1 MGRFHPVYIRRS
13 DGMLETATK
22 TGARIVK
29 EANKPTPKQLDD
41 KPKTNGVK
49 DYYREVAID
58 ESKHMDWR
66 RKLAAMLARDLNLD
80 MGYILAHF
88 PENYRLFEHVK
99 TAPPRKAGEGE
110 PKTKTHAGGG
120 NERQDAYLSGHP
132 LGRKKRFRSPGDF
145 YPHLLWL
152 ATDPEGDTD
161 NCACKICCPEE
172 LDAAK
177 EKDTNTTP
185 VLARRPSNQ
194 AKPANVPTPATAQTS
209 TPANVTARVDATS
222 TSTPIAPQPV
232 AASSRSVA
240 PAQAAPRVPPKP
252 EDYEID
258 RQYGIFLFRQGEMVW
273 FDRQGA
279 WGLGVIIE
287 RTKVGNNS
295 NYRVQPLSFPDHPT
309 QSVTITRDRDLR
321 PWLAWSVPPYTHQA
335 LNQVTHPLH
344 YNSFDFNA
352 LAQGKYGP
360 GTTEIDA
367 SIMAAKA
374 IDATYTP
381 FCPSSRSETQS
392 YTEIRWDAIYLG
404 AEKIWV
410 NEPVR
415 LATPAGQ
422 EAPRVLVVRA
432 IVERSQKSSQQAYS
446 SVSFIGDVYVML
458 PAPMEP
464 ITMNRAPGGIVSG
477 SDTTNVPLRLLE
489 DIRRRNIATIQA
501 KGKAYQWKLL
511 ERNKVVDL
519 KEVKGRWYE
528 STLFLPILLSRQ
540 AEEYEERVRE
550 GVIPEV
556 LVLMNGHGDCNKD
569 PNDHRRLLPDVR
581 AATREQAWGKAV
593 PARTIIQDSSNRPV
607 ATQQPG
613 PAQQQQ
619 QSRVVSGSGVAPSY
633 QIPNGHQNHA
643 SVASASDN
651 ASTSASVAPSAQQM
665 PDNPA
670 TGFEEFMDLEGLGG
684 ADMMGGFDQSYV

>member
-1 MGRFHPVYIRRS
+1 M
-13 DGMLETATK
+13 
-22 TGARIVK
+22 
-29 EANKPTPKQLDD
+29 
-41 KPKTNGVK
+41 
-49 DYYREVAID
+49 
-58 ESKHMDWR
+58 
-66 RKLAAMLARDLNLD
+66 
-80 MGYILAHF
+80 
-88 PENYRLFEHVK
+88 
-99 TAPPRKAGEGE
+99 
-110 PKTKTHAGGG
+110 
-120 NERQDAYLSGHP
+120 
-132 LGRKKRFRSPGDF
+132 
-145 YPHLLWL
+145 
-152 ATDPEGDTD
+152 
-161 NCACKICCPEE
+161 
-172 LDAAK
+172 K
-177 EKDTNTTP
+177 EKDTNTNP

-194 AKPANVPTPATAQTS
+194 ARPTNLPAPATQSS
-209 TPANVTARVDATS
+209 TPASLTAHNDATM
-222 TSTPIAPQPV
+222 APVTQQPV
-232 AASSRSVA
+232 PAGAHAVAA
-240 PAQAAPRVPPKP
+240 AQAASRTPLRP
-252 EDYEID
+252 EDYDID

-279 WGLGVIIE
+279 WGLGVIVE

-335 LNQVTHPLH
+335 LNQVSHPLH
-344 YNSFDFNA
+344 YNTFDFNA

-374 IDATYTP
+374 IDSTYTP
-381 FCPSSRSETQS
+381 FCPLSRSETQS

-415 LATPAGQ
+415 LATPPGQ

-432 IVERSQKSSQQAYS
+432 IVERSQKSSQQPYS
-446 SVSFIGDVYVML
+446 SVSFIGDVFVML

-464 ITMNRAPGGIVSG
+464 ITMSRAPNGIVAG
-477 SDTTNVPLRLLE
+477 SDTTNVPLRLIE

-501 KGKAYQWKLL
+501 KSKAYQWKLL
-511 ERNKVVDL
+511 ERNKVVDM

-556 LVLMNGHGDCNKD
+556 LTMMNGHGDCNKD
-569 PNDHRRLLPDVR
+569 PSDNRRLLPDVR

-593 PARTIIQDSSNRPV
+593 PARTTIRDSSTRPV
-607 ATQQPG
+607 ATQSPG

-619 QSRVVSGSGVAPSY
+619 QSRVVSSGGVAPSY
-633 QIPNGHQNHA
+633 QMPNGHQNHA
-643 SVASASDN
+643 SVAAASNN
-651 ASTSASVAPSAQQM
+651 ASTSASAMPSAHQIS
-665 PDNPA
+665 DNPA

-684 ADMMGGFDQSYV
+684 ADMMGGFDQYV

>member
-120 NERQDAYLSGHP
+120 NERQDAYLYGHP

-232 AASSRSVA
+232 AASSRPVA
-240 PAQAAPRVPPKP
+240 PAQAAPRTPPKP

-381 FCPSSRSETQS
+381 FCPSS
-392 YTEIRWDAIYLG
+392 
-404 AEKIWV
+404 
-410 NEPVR
+410 
-415 LATPAGQ
+415 
-422 EAPRVLVVRA
+422 
-432 IVERSQKSSQQAYS
+432 
-446 SVSFIGDVYVML
+446 
-458 PAPMEP
+458 
-464 ITMNRAPGGIVSG
+464 
-477 SDTTNVPLRLLE
+477 
-489 DIRRRNIATIQA
+489 
-501 KGKAYQWKLL
+501 
-511 ERNKVVDL
+511 
-519 KEVKGRWYE
+519 
-528 STLFLPILLSRQ
+528 
-540 AEEYEERVRE
+540 
-550 GVIPEV
+550 
-556 LVLMNGHGDCNKD
+556 
-569 PNDHRRLLPDVR
+569 
-581 AATREQAWGKAV
+581 
-593 PARTIIQDSSNRPV
+593 
-607 ATQQPG
+607 
-613 PAQQQQ
+613 
-619 QSRVVSGSGVAPSY
+619 
-633 QIPNGHQNHA
+633 
-643 SVASASDN
+643 
-651 ASTSASVAPSAQQM
+651 
-665 PDNPA
+665 
-670 TGFEEFMDLEGLGG
+670 
-684 ADMMGGFDQSYV
+684 

>member
-1 MGRFHPVYIRRS
+1 MRQHS
-13 DGMLETATK
+13 STALTIFAEK
-22 TGARIVK
+22 
-29 EANKPTPKQLDD
+29 
-41 KPKTNGVK
+41 
-49 DYYREVAID
+49 
-58 ESKHMDWR
+58 
-66 RKLAAMLARDLNLD
+66 
-80 MGYILAHF
+80 GYILAHF

-99 TAPPRKAGEGE
+99 TAKKGGDGE

-120 NERQDAYLSGHP
+120 NERQDAYLYGHP

-152 ATDPEGDTD
+152 ATDPEGDSD
-161 NCACKICCPEE
+161 NCSCKICCPEE
-172 LDAAK
+172 LDASMK
-177 EKDTNTTP
+177 EKETNTNP

-194 AKPANVPTPATAQTS
+194 TRPSNTPAAATQSPTPAALTIRNDAAMTS
-209 TPANVTARVDATS
+209 LGQ
-222 TSTPIAPQPV
+222 QPV
-232 AASSRSVA
+232 PASSQAVA
-240 PAQAAPRVPPKP
+240 AAQAASRTPLRP

-273 FDRQGA
+273 FDRRGA
-279 WGLGVIIE
+279 WGLGVIVE

-295 NYRVQPLSFPDHPT
+295 NYRVQPLSYPDHPT

-344 YNSFDFNA
+344 YSSFDFNA

-381 FCPSSRSETQS
+381 FCASSRSETQS
-392 YTEIRWDAIYLG
+392 YTEIRWEAIYLG

-415 LATPAGQ
+415 LNTPPGQ

-432 IVERSQKSSQQAYS
+432 IVERSQKSSAQAYS
-446 SVSFIGDVYVML
+446 SVSFVGDVYVML

-464 ITMNRAPGGIVSG
+464 ITMSRAPNGIVSG
-477 SDTTNVPLRLLE
+477 SDTTDVPLRLLE

-501 KGKAYQWKLL
+501 KSKAYQWKLL
-511 ERNKVVDL
+511 ERNKVVDM

-528 STLFLPILLSRQ
+528 STLFLPILLPRQ

-569 PNDHRRLLPDVR
+569 PNDSRRLLPDVR

-593 PARTIIQDSSNRPV
+593 PARTTIQDSSNRPV
-607 ATQQPG
+607 ATQPPG
-613 PAQQQQ
+613 PAQQQQQQ
-619 QSRVVSGSGVAPSY
+619 QSRVVSGGGVAPSY
-633 QIPNGHQNHA
+633 QMSNGHQNHA
-643 SVASASDN
+643 SVAAASNN
-651 ASTSASVAPSAQQM
+651 ASTSASAMPSAQQIS
-665 PDNPA
+665 DNPA

-684 ADMMGGFDQSYV
+684 ADLMGGFDQSYV

>member
-41 KPKTNGVK
+41 KPKSDGVK

-80 MGYILAHF
+80 MEKGYILAHF

-99 TAPPRKAGEGE
+99 TARNPKEGE

-120 NERQDAYLSGHP
+120 NERQDAYLYGHP

-152 ATDPEGDTD
+152 ATDPEGDSD
-161 NCACKICCPEE
+161 NCGCKICCPEE
-172 LDAAK
+172 LDAPIK

-194 AKPANVPTPATAQTS
+194 SKPSNAPAAAAATQSSTPATVAARVNATS
-209 TPANVTARVDATS
+209 TPLAS
-222 TSTPIAPQPV
+222 QPV
-232 AASSRSVA
+232 AASPRSVA
-240 PAQAAPRVPPKP
+240 ATQAASRTPLKP
-252 EDYEID
+252 EDYDID

-279 WGLGVIIE
+279 WGLGVIVE

-335 LNQVTHPLH
+335 LNQVSHPLH
-344 YNSFDFNA
+344 YSSFDFNA

-415 LATPAGQ
+415 LAAPAGQ

-464 ITMNRAPGGIVSG
+464 ITMSRAPNGIVSG
-477 SDTTNVPLRLLE
+477 SDTTNVPLRLIE

-528 STLFLPILLSRQ
+528 STLFLPILLPRQ
-540 AEEYEERVRE
+540 ADEYEERVRE

-607 ATQQPG
+607 ATQPPA

-619 QSRVVSGSGVAPSY
+619 QSRVTSGGGVAPGY

-643 SVASASDN
+643 SVAPASNNASISAS
-651 ASTSASVAPSAQQM
+651 ATSSAQQI

>member
-120 NERQDAYLSGHP
+120 NERQDAYLYGHP

-232 AASSRSVA
+232 AASSRPVA
-240 PAQAAPRVPPKP
+240 PAQAAPRTPPKP

-619 QSRVVSGSGVAPSY
+619 QSRVVSGNGVAPSY

-684 ADMMGGFDQSYV
+684 ADMMSGFDQSYV

>member
-1 MGRFHPVYIRRS
+1 MLPLLLLLLLLSLRLLQPLPLVSMLRRPHSLPSRSLLLPVPLLLHKQLRGPHRN
-13 DGMLETATK
+13 LK
-22 TGARIVK
+22 TMTLIASMASSCFDKVRWSGLIVK
-29 EANKPTPKQLDD
+29 
-41 KPKTNGVK
+41 
-49 DYYREVAID
+49 
-58 ESKHMDWR
+58 
-66 RKLAAMLARDLNLD
+66 
-80 MGYILAHF
+80 AH
-88 PENYRLFEHVK
+88 
-99 TAPPRKAGEGE
+99 G
-110 PKTKTHAGGG
+110 
-120 NERQDAYLSGHP
+120 
-132 LGRKKRFRSPGDF
+132 
-145 YPHLLWL
+145 
-152 ATDPEGDTD
+152 
-161 NCACKICCPEE
+161 
-172 LDAAK
+172 
-177 EKDTNTTP
+177 
-185 VLARRPSNQ
+185 
-194 AKPANVPTPATAQTS
+194 
-209 TPANVTARVDATS
+209 
-222 TSTPIAPQPV
+222 
-232 AASSRSVA
+232 
-240 PAQAAPRVPPKP
+240 
-252 EDYEID
+252 
-258 RQYGIFLFRQGEMVW
+258 
-273 FDRQGA
+273 
-279 WGLGVIIE
+279 
-287 RTKVGNNS
+287 
-295 NYRVQPLSFPDHPT
+295 PLSFPDHPT

-335 LNQVTHPLH
+335 LNQVSHPLH
-344 YNSFDFNA
+344 YSSFDFNA

-415 LATPAGQ
+415 LAAPAGQ

-464 ITMNRAPGGIVSG
+464 ITMSRAPNGIVSG
-477 SDTTNVPLRLLE
+477 SDTTNVPLRLIE

-528 STLFLPILLSRQ
+528 STLFLPILLPRQ
-540 AEEYEERVRE
+540 ADEYEERVRE

-593 PARTIIQDSSNRPV
+593 PARTIIQDNSNRPV
-607 ATQQPG
+607 ATQPPA

-619 QSRVVSGSGVAPSY
+619 QSRVTSGGGVAPGY

-643 SVASASDN
+643 SVAPASNNASISAS
-651 ASTSASVAPSAQQM
+651 ATSSAQQI

-684 ADMMGGFDQSYV
+684 ADMMALTCINHSGKRACLFVLSRLEANTACYTVHGHGCLQSRVKDHSRKRTASEHMFLYCHHPF

>member
-1 MGRFHPVYIRRS
+1 
-13 DGMLETATK
+13 
-22 TGARIVK
+22 
-29 EANKPTPKQLDD
+29 
-41 KPKTNGVK
+41 
-49 DYYREVAID
+49 
-58 ESKHMDWR
+58 
-66 RKLAAMLARDLNLD
+66 
-80 MGYILAHF
+80 
-88 PENYRLFEHVK
+88 
-99 TAPPRKAGEGE
+99 
-110 PKTKTHAGGG
+110 
-120 NERQDAYLSGHP
+120 
-132 LGRKKRFRSPGDF
+132 
-145 YPHLLWL
+145 
-152 ATDPEGDTD
+152 
-161 NCACKICCPEE
+161 
-172 LDAAK
+172 
-177 EKDTNTTP
+177 
-185 VLARRPSNQ
+185 
-194 AKPANVPTPATAQTS
+194 
-209 TPANVTARVDATS
+209 
-222 TSTPIAPQPV
+222 
-232 AASSRSVA
+232 
-240 PAQAAPRVPPKP
+240 
-252 EDYEID
+252 
-258 RQYGIFLFRQGEMVW
+258 
-273 FDRQGA
+273 
-279 WGLGVIIE
+279 
-287 RTKVGNNS
+287 
-295 NYRVQPLSFPDHPT
+295 
-309 QSVTITRDRDLR
+309 
-321 PWLAWSVPPYTHQA
+321 
-335 LNQVTHPLH
+335 
-344 YNSFDFNA
+344 NA

-415 LATPAGQ
+415 LAAPAGQ

-464 ITMNRAPGGIVSG
+464 ITMSRAPNGIVSG

-519 KEVKGRWYE
+519 KEIKGRWYE
-528 STLFLPILLSRQ
+528 STLFLPILLPRQ

-569 PNDHRRLLPDVR
+569 PSDHRRLLPDVR

-619 QSRVVSGSGVAPSY
+619 QSRVISGGGVAPGY

-643 SVASASDN
+643 SVAPASNN
-651 ASTSASVAPSAQQM
+651 ASTSASAAPSAQQIS
-665 PDNPA
+665 DNPA

>member
-41 KPKTNGVK
+41 KPKPDGVK

-80 MGYILAHF
+80 MAHF

-99 TAPPRKAGEGE
+99 TAKKEEGA

-120 NERQDAYLSGHP
+120 NERQDAYLYGHP

-152 ATDPEGDTD
+152 ATDPDGDSD

-172 LDAAK
+172 LDASMK
-177 EKDTNTTP
+177 EKDTNTNP
-185 VLARRPSNQ
+185 LLARRPSNQ
-194 AKPANVPTPATAQTS
+194 TQTFQYAHPATQSS
-209 TPANVTARVDATS
+209 TPAVVTARNDATL
-222 TSTPIAPQPV
+222 TSRTPQPV
-232 AASSRSVA
+232 AATA
-240 PAQAAPRVPPKP
+240 HALAAAQAASRTPLKP
-252 EDYEID
+252 EDYDID
-258 RQYGIFLFRQGEMVW
+258 RQYGVFLFRQGEMVW

-279 WGLGVIIE
+279 WGLGVIVE

-344 YNSFDFNA
+344 YSTFDFAA

-415 LATPAGQ
+415 LAAPAGQ
-422 EAPRVLVVRA
+422 EAPRVLIVRA

-464 ITMNRAPGGIVSG
+464 ITMSRAPNGIVSG

-528 STLFLPILLSRQ
+528 STLFLPILLPRQ

-593 PARTIIQDSSNRPV
+593 PARTILQDSSNRHV
-607 ATQQPG
+607 ATQPPG

-619 QSRVVSGSGVAPSY
+619 QSRVVSGGGGVAPGY

-643 SVASASDN
+643 SVAAASNN
-651 ASTSASVAPSAQQM
+651 ASTSASAAPSAQQIS
-665 PDNPA
+665 DNPA
-670 TGFEEFMDLEGLGG
+670 TGFEEFMDLDGLGG

>member
-1 MGRFHPVYIRRS
+1 MCLR
-13 DGMLETATK
+13 DATQTWPEQSLTTLTEK
-22 TGARIVK
+22 
-29 EANKPTPKQLDD
+29 
-41 KPKTNGVK
+41 
-49 DYYREVAID
+49 
-58 ESKHMDWR
+58 
-66 RKLAAMLARDLNLD
+66 
-80 MGYILAHF
+80 GYILAHF

-120 NERQDAYLSGHP
+120 NERQDAYLYGHP

-232 AASSRSVA
+232 AASSRPVA
-240 PAQAAPRVPPKP
+240 PAQAAPRTPPKP

-651 ASTSASVAPSAQQM
+651 ASTSASTAPSAQQM

-684 ADMMGGFDQSYV
+684 ADIMGGFDQSYV

>member
-22 TGARIVK
+22 SGARIVK

-41 KPKTNGVK
+41 KPKSDGVK

-80 MGYILAHF
+80 MEKGYILAHF

-99 TAPPRKAGEGE
+99 TAKKGGDGE

-120 NERQDAYLSGHP
+120 NERQDAYLYGHP

-152 ATDPEGDTD
+152 ATDPEGDSD
-161 NCACKICCPEE
+161 NCSCKICCPEE
-172 LDAAK
+172 LDASMK
-177 EKDTNTTP
+177 EKETNTNP

-194 AKPANVPTPATAQTS
+194 TKPSVTPTAATQSSAPITS
-209 TPANVTARVDATS
+209 TTRNDATM
-222 TSTPIAPQPV
+222 TSLAPYPMTADSHAV
-232 AASSRSVA
+232 AV
-240 PAQAAPRVPPKP
+240 AQAASRAPPKP
-252 EDYEID
+252 EDYDID
-258 RQYGIFLFRQGEMVW
+258 SQYGIFLFRQGEMVW

-287 RTKVGNNS
+287 RSKVGNNS
-295 NYRVQPLSFPDHPT
+295 RYRVQPLSFPDHPT
-309 QSVTITRDRDLR
+309 QPVTITRDRDLR

-344 YNSFDFNA
+344 YSTFDFNA

-381 FCPSSRSETQS
+381 FCASSRSETQS

-415 LATPAGQ
+415 LAAPAGQ
-422 EAPRVLVVRA
+422 EAPRILVVRA
-432 IVERSQKSSQQAYS
+432 IVERTQKSSQQAYS
-446 SVSFIGDVYVML
+446 SISFVGDVYVML

-464 ITMNRAPGGIVSG
+464 ITMSRAPNGIVSG

-489 DIRRRNIATIQA
+489 DIRRRNIASIQA

-519 KEVKGRWYE
+519 KDVKGRWYE
-528 STLFLPILLSRQ
+528 STLFLPILLPRQ

-550 GVIPEV
+550 GLIPEV

-593 PARTIIQDSSNRPV
+593 PTRTTIQDSVNRPV
-607 ATQQPG
+607 ATQPPA

-633 QIPNGHQNHA
+633 QISNGHQNHV
-643 SVASASDN
+643 SVAAASNN
-651 ASTSASVAPSAQQM
+651 ASTSASATPSAQQIS
-665 PDNPA
+665 DNPA

-684 ADMMGGFDQSYV
+684 ADMMSGFDQSYV